1 MMFLKTITF
10 IWLVLFL
17 IYNGG
22 VAVMSIGFYV
32 YCKDEPS
39 SLKYIG
45 LVCAAYAILMLIF
58 TFVMMIR

>member
-1 MMFLKTITF
+1 MMFLKTIAF

-22 VAVMSIGFYV
+22 VAVMSIGFYI

-45 LVCAAYAILMLIF
+45 LVCAAYAIIMFVLA
-58 TFVMMIR
+58 FVMMIR

>member
-1 MMFLKTITF
+1 MMFLKTVVF

-22 VAVMSIGFYV
+22 VAVMSIGFYI
-32 YCKDEPS
+32 YFKDEPS
-39 SLKYIG
+39 SFKYIG
-45 LVCAAYAILMLIF
+45 LVCAAYAILMFVL

>member
-22 VAVMSIGFYV
+22 VAVISIGFYI
-32 YCKDEPS
+32 YYKDEPS

-45 LVCAAYAILMLIF
+45 LVCAAYAILMFVL

>member
-1 MMFLKTITF
+1 MFLKTVAF

-32 YCKDEPS
+32 YYKDEPS
-39 SLKYIG
+39 PFKYIG

-58 TFVMMIR
+58 TFLMMIR

>member
-22 VAVMSIGFYV
+22 VAAVSIGFYI
-32 YCKDEPS
+32 YFKDELSPF
-39 SLKYIG
+39 KYIG
-45 LVCAAYAILMLIF
+45 LLCAAYAIIMFIL

>member
-1 MMFLKTITF
+1 MMFLNTVVF

-22 VAVMSIGFYV
+22 VAVMSIGFYI

-45 LVCAAYAILMLIF
+45 LVCAAYAIVMFIL

>member
-1 MMFLKTITF
+1 MMFLKTVVF

-45 LVCAAYAILMLIF
+45 LVCAACAIIMFIL
-58 TFVMMIR
+58 TFIMMIR

>member
-22 VAVMSIGFYV
+22 VAVMSIGFYI
-32 YCKDEPS
+32 YYKDEPS
-39 SLKYIG
+39 SVKYIG
-45 LVCAAYAILMLIF
+45 LVYAAYAILMLFF

>member
-1 MMFLKTITF
+1 MMFLKTIMF

-22 VAVMSIGFYV
+22 VAIVSIGFYI

-45 LVCAAYAILMLIF
+45 LVCAAYAIIMFIL

>member
-1 MMFLKTITF
+1 MFLEIVAF
-10 IWLVLFL
+10 ICLVLFL

-22 VAVMSIGFYV
+22 VAVMSIGFYI
-32 YCKDEPS
+32 YYKDEPS

-45 LVCAAYAILMLIF
+45 LVCAAYAILMLFF